1 MSKMTYE
8 IGDRFYTRPVIL
20 ETETGSIQVKGV
32 LIVVFLYLRFH
43 FEFSIF

>member
-1 MSKMTYE
+1 MAFDTS
-8 IGDRFYTRPVIL
+8 DRFYSRPV
-20 ETETGSIQVKGV
+20 ETETGSIQIESV